1 MSFDFRPARREQAGL
16 FVALAGGTNSGK
28 TFSGL
33 RLARGIAGPAGKIAA
48 VDTEAG
54 RMSHYAK
61 DFAFDV
67 VNMQPPFRP
76 ERFAQAAIAAE
87 EAGYAVLLIDSFSME
102 WVGPGGVLDWQ
113 AEEYQRMGSRE
124 AVKLASWIKPKM
136 GHKAMIYSFL
146 QRRIPIVFALRAE
159 EKAEKAGDKILK
171 RWEPICN
178 KQFPFEI
185 TVSFMLSA
193 SAKGVID
200 LDMPWKMEKDH
211 QGIFHNGDLIS
222 EEHGAKLAAW
232 ASGDAVTAPPTDKP
246 RRTFSSVLTEVKER
260 LAAARTEADVDEVLA
275 SDDAELLTTK
285 GSDAV
290 TAELNAA
297 VQAAMAR
304 VWKPEFAP
312 AGEAA

>member
-87 EAGYAVLLIDSFSME
+87 EAGYSVLLIDSFSME

-113 AEEYQRMGSRE
+113 DEEFRRMGSKE
-124 AVKLASWIKPKM
+124 AARLASWIKPKM

-159 EKAEKAGDKILK
+159 EKAEKKGNEIIK

-178 KQFPFEI
+178 KAFPFEI

-193 SAKGVID
+193 NAKGVID

-211 QGIFHNGDLIS
+211 QAIFSNGDLIS

-232 ASGDAVTAPPTDKP
+232 AAGDAPSAPVVNAP
-246 RRTFSSVLTEVKER
+246 RRTFSSVLAEVKES
-260 LAAARTEADVDEVLA
+260 LSDARTEEDVDAVLA
-275 SDDAELLTTK
+275 GEDATLLRTK

-290 TAELNAA
+290 VAELNAA
-297 VQAAMAR
+297 MQAAMER
-304 VWKPEFAP
+304 VRVPAFAP

>member
-33 RLARGIAGPAGKIAA
+33 RLARGIAGPGGKIAA

-61 DFAFDV
+61 DFVFDV

-87 EAGYAVLLIDSFSME
+87 EAGYSTLLIDSFSME

-113 AEEYQRMGSRE
+113 AEEYQRMGARD

-193 SAKGVID
+193 NAKGVID

-232 ASGDAVTAPPTDKP
+232 AAGEAVSPPTDKP
-246 RRTFSSVLTEVKER
+246 RRTFASVLAEVKER
-260 LAAARTEADVDEVLA
+260 LDAARDEDGVDLVLA
-275 SDDAELLTTK
+275 SEDAALLMTK
-285 GSDAV
+285 GSEAV
-290 TAELNAA
+290 QAEMNAA
-297 VQAAMAR
+297 AQAAMAR
-304 VWKPEFAP
+304 VRAPEFVP
-312 AGEAA
+312 AGNAA

>member
-33 RLARGIAGPAGKIAA
+33 RLARGIAGPNGKIAA

-113 AEEYQRMGSRE
+113 DEEFRRMGSKEGAR
-124 AVKLASWIKPKM
+124 LASWIKPKM

-159 EKAEKAGDKILK
+159 EKAEKIGDKIIK

-178 KQFPFEI
+178 KAFPFEI

-211 QGIFHNGDLIS
+211 QAIFSNGDLIS
-222 EEHGAKLAAW
+222 EAHGAKLAAW
-232 ASGDAVTAPPTDKP
+232 AAGETVAPPTDKP
-246 RRTFSSVLTEVKER
+246 RRTFASVLADVKAA
-260 LAAARTEADVDEVLA
+260 LDAARTEDDVDAVLA
-275 SDDAELLTTK
+275 SDDAALLVK
-285 GSDAV
+285 RESAA
-290 TAELNAA
+290 AELNAA

-304 VWKPEFAP
+304 VKAPEFKT
-312 AGEAA
+312 AGEEAAA